1 MNRKFSFGNVVVDP
15 QANLICIGSKETRV
29 GTQLIALLCY
39 LVENKQQIV
48 SRQQITAA
56 VWPNVVVEEGSIS
69 RAIFSLRNVLGDDAK
84 QPKFIETIPKKGFRF
99 LAEVSFLDANINQEI
114 AVYPSDQ
121 PFLSTKKSQKAILGI
136 TIFLGL
142 LGILAALWYEPA
154 RLHKDEILN
163 ILPATKI
170 VGAEGDMAI
179 NGNHKMAFL
188 NFTSNRADLYLKDLT
203 AGTQERITYDNWQKG
218 PPRWLNDNTL
228 IYSRCSRQECQIVSQ
243 VLNQSTHVL
252 YTSNAFL
259 GEIALVPN
267 DPYSFIFCE
276 GISPELISF
285 DIRSGKSE
293 NLRNRYTNLPK
304 NIMYPL
310 FSKDNLRLYFV
321 TPDHTVSQDII
332 IEYELSTKNIRTIST
347 QFDSIQS
354 LTFDRHQQLLV
365 SGEVNHTKG
374 LWLVDMKDG
383 APTLFLRAT
392 NNESFPR
399 ALASPGE
406 PHLYVQSIIV
416 NQDIGLISGGID
428 ITNEFPDLNSTGME
442 TSAIFTDDEQF
453 IYFVSDR
460 TGFSE
465 IWRYDIAKK
474 IATQITHLKA
484 FVFLSLVIS
493 HDGQRIAALY
503 NNDPQRK
510 MGIFSIHTGELLAS
524 KTSKIAAVS
533 WSNNDQFLYVA
544 DFNDNKHK
552 LMRYNSQTLEAMEI
566 PTAAQLMA
574 QRLIAHESADGHSLT
589 VVDYK
594 TEALIERNLTTGEGI
609 VLIEK
614 IPQLQNI
621 SEGQVRIDAK
631 GESLLTIVHNQ
642 EAHQLFQYPFKKNAT
657 KYNSPIKLTNL
668 PTDNNVT
675 YINGDGTKLLYEK
688 LMPPSGDIMKIEL
701 AK

>member
-1 MNRKFSFGNVVVDP
+1 MVDP
-15 QANLICIGSKETRV
+15 QANLICVGSKETRV

-56 VWPNVVVEEGSIS
+56 VWPTVVVEEGSIS
-69 RAIFSLRNVLGDDAK
+69 RAIFSLRNVLGDNAK

-99 LAEVSFLDANINQEI
+99 LAEVSFLDTDTHKEI
-114 AVYPSDQ
+114 EVHPSDQ
-121 PFLSTKKSQKAILGI
+121 TSLSVKKSQKAILGI
-136 TIFLGL
+136 TIFLSL
-142 LGILAALWYEPA
+142 FGILAALWYEST
-154 RLHKDEILN
+154 RLNKDEILN

-170 VGAEGDMAI
+170 VGVEGDMAI

-188 NFTSNRADLYLKDLT
+188 SFANNRADLYLKDLT
-203 AGTQERITYDNWQKG
+203 TGTQERITYDNWQKG

-228 IYSRCSRQECQIVSQ
+228 IYSRCSLQECQIVSQ
-243 VLNQSTHVL
+243 VLDQSTHVL
-252 YTSNAFL
+252 YTSNNFL

-267 DPYSFIFCE
+267 DSNSFIFCE
-276 GISPELISF
+276 GVSPELISF
-285 DIRSGKSE
+285 DIRSGKYE
-293 NLRNRYTNLPK
+293 NLRNRYNNLPE
-304 NIMYPL
+304 NMMYPL

-321 TPDHTVSQDII
+321 TPDHSIGSQEVI
-332 IEYELSTKNIRTIST
+332 IEYELSTKNIRTITT

-354 LTFDRHQQLLV
+354 LTFDRHQQLLA

-374 LWLVDMKDG
+374 LWLVNLADG

-399 ALASPGE
+399 ALAAPGE

-416 NQDIGLISGGID
+416 NRDIGFESGGVD
-428 ITNEFPDLNSTGME
+428 ISHEFPDLNSTGME
-442 TSAIFTDDEQF
+442 TSAILTNDEQF

-510 MGIFSIHTGELLAS
+510 MGIFSIHTGDLLVS
-524 KTSKIAAVS
+524 KATSIAPVS
-533 WSNNDQFLYVA
+533 WSNDDQYLYVA
-544 DFNDNKHK
+544 DFNDNRNK
-552 LMRYNSQTLEAMEI
+552 LMRYNSHTFEAMEI
-566 PTAAQLMA
+566 QTAAQLIA

-589 VVDYK
+589 FADYK
-594 TEALIERNLTTGEGI
+594 TEALIERNLTTGEDI

-614 IPQLQNI
+614 IPQLQYI
-621 SEGQVRIDAK
+621 SAGQTRIDAR
-631 GESLLTIVHNQ
+631 GESMLAIVHNQ
-642 EAHQLFQYPFKKNAT
+642 ETHQLFQYPFKKNAH
-657 KYNSPIKLTNL
+657 NFSSSIKPTNFSA
-668 PTDNNVT
+668 DDNVT

-688 LMPPSGDIMKIEL
+688 LMPPSGDIMKVEL
-701 AK
+701 VK

>member
-1 MNRKFSFGNVVVDP
+1 MDRKFSFGNVVVDP

-29 GTQLIALLCY
+29 GTQLIDLLCY
-39 LVENKQQIV
+39 LVENKQCIV

-99 LAEVSFLDANINQEI
+99 IVEISFLDTNINKEI
-114 AVYPSDQ
+114 EIPSDHATR
-121 PFLSTKKSQKAILGI
+121 SVKKPQKAILGI
-136 TIFLGL
+136 TIVLGL

-170 VGAEGDMAI
+170 VGVEGDMAI

-188 NFTSNRADLYLKDLT
+188 NFTNNRADLYLKNLT
-203 AGTQERITYDNWQKG
+203 TGTQERITYDNWQKG

-228 IYSRCSRQECQIVSQ
+228 IYSRCSMQECQIVSQ

-252 YTSNAFL
+252 YTTNTFL

-267 DPYSFIFCE
+267 DPYSVIFCE
-276 GISPELISF
+276 GILSSQLMLF
-285 DIRSGKSE
+285 DIRSGKYE
-293 NLRNRYTNLPK
+293 NLRNRYKNLPE
-304 NIMYPL
+304 NMTYPI
-310 FSKDNLRLYFV
+310 FSKDNSRLYFV
-321 TPDHTVSQDII
+321 TLDHSIGSREEI
-332 IEYELSTKNIRTIST
+332 IEYELSTKSIRTITS

-365 SGEVNHTKG
+365 SGEANHTKG
-374 LWLVDMKDG
+374 LWLVNTKDG

-399 ALASPGE
+399 ALASPDE
-406 PHLYVQSIIV
+406 PHLYVQSLIL
-416 NQDIGLISGGID
+416 NRDIGLISGRID

-442 TSAIFTDDEQF
+442 TSAILTDDEQF

-474 IATQITHLKA
+474 IATQITRLKA
-484 FVFLSLVIS
+484 LLFTSLVIS

-503 NNDPQRK
+503 NDEPQKK

-524 KTSKIAAVS
+524 KTTKIMAVS

-544 DFNDNKHK
+544 DFNDNRNK
-552 LMRYNSQTLEAMEI
+552 LMRYNSQTLETMEI
-566 PTAAQLMA
+566 QTAA
-574 QRLIAHESADGHSLT
+574 RLIAHESVDGHSLIF
-589 VVDYK
+589 VDYK
-594 TEALIERNLTTGEGI
+594 TEALIERNLTTGEDI

-621 SEGQVRIDAK
+621 SEGQARIDAK
-631 GESLLTIVHNQ
+631 GESMLTIVRNQ
-642 EAHQLFQYPFKKNAT
+642 DTHQLFQNPFKKNAN
-657 KYNSPIKLTNL
+657 KYSGPIKLTNL

-701 AK
+701 AE